1 MWSSRYTIRI
11 SKRRCRR
18 HLEWMRSQSKYKRM
32 IVPRSPDAQFLPR
45 EGKMAR
51 VRAYADR
58 HDARKSL
65 MTFIGGNAAPIGGGG
80 IGGGGGGSGGD
91 GINGS
96 GGGWRQNSHSMAG

>member
-51 VRAYADR
+51 VMAYPDR
-58 HDARKSL
+58 DDSRKSL
-65 MTFIGGNAAPIGGGG
+65 MTFIGGMVQAWVGHFVSPLK
-80 IGGGGGGSGGD
+80 
-91 GINGS
+91 
-96 GGGWRQNSHSMAG
+96 RR